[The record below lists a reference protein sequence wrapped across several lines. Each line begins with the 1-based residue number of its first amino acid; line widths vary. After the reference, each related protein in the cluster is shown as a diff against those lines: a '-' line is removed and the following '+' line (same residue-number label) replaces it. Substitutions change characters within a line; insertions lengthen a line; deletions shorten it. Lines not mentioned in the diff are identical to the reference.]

1 MQKFAK
7 TKLPELLKYIA
18 VGLLTNL
25 VDFLLYGL
33 LLLLTGNFLVAEN
46 LKIPVVLGLNYI
58 AHRKFTFKSQNR
70 KPAEI
75 TRYLLA
81 NLVIWLFANLTLIA
95 LVWLLSQLL
104 PLLSSSS
111 SDIPNLVEIL
121 AKLGQLIIVPA
132 FSYILFRAFVY
143 SKTNYK

>member
-1 MQKFAK
+1 MQKVVK
-7 TKLPELLKYIA
+7 TKLPELFKYLA

-46 LKIPVVLGLNYI
+46 LKIPVVLGLNYF

-81 NLVIWLFANLTLIA
+81 NLVIWLFANLTLIV
-95 LVWLLSQLL
+95 LVWLLGQLL
-104 PLLSSSS
+104 PLLNSSPNNT
-111 SDIPNLVEIL
+111 PNLVEIL
-121 AKLGQLIIVPA
+121 AKIGQLVIVPA
-132 FSYILFRAFVY
+132 FSYILFKLVVY
-143 SKTNYK
+143 KNAKH